1 MQTQTLADWPRVKRL
16 DALYQIKVFYHMTP
30 EAGPHLTSNRYEERG
45 GLYTLRSWVDAGKE
59 KNSEGELQNRPD
71 WLKAIINVATIG
83 GQLQRPPVAPP
94 TCIVW
99 FRTGANYTLIDF
111 IDFTKE

>member
-1 MQTQTLADWPRVKRL
+1 MQMQTLADWPRVKRL
-16 DALYQIKVFYHMTP
+16 DALYQIKVFFMPP
-30 EAGPHLTSNRYEERG
+30 EDGYCSNRYEERG
-45 GLYTLRSWVDAGKE
+45 GSYTLRTWSDAGKE

-71 WLKAIINVATIG
+71 WLKTIINVATIG

-99 FRTGANYTLIDF
+99 FRTDANHTLIEF
-111 IDFTKE
+111 TNFTKE